1 MFFSSVQDQ
10 TSKHSLAGLVL
21 LPGILPR
28 IKALFSGG
36 FGLLAYFIL
45 LVFNTARI
53 VPDTSPYLRPNMIGK
68 ISVLK
73 SLVITAAYI
82 RFDLKNLDKVVLFF
96 SVITGIFLMF
106 FQLVLCVLAIFTLPA
121 FAYGGP
127 AGNFATYTFFQ
138 NPNTKEDIAFRLL
151 DLVFGLPNIFGSK
164 DMATSPFHEGLH
176 ALLAFYSYGIMLV
189 GVFVIIYLTITVV
202 METAHHGI
210 PFGKRFNRAWAPI
223 RLVLFFG
230 LLLPTANGLNLA
242 QYAVFEAAKLG
253 SNVATNGWL
262 LFDSTVKNA
271 PYLGAPEQLI
281 VNPNGPSLDIFV
293 SFMQLA
299 RTCSFAEGR
308 INGRDIKPYAVFGSG
323 TSNAVEITASAPS
336 LSDFTTRSNGGSIPI
351 RFGVQDDTKYAE
363 ERGAVF
369 PYCGELRLDIVDRAQ
384 PGATMMQQAY
394 LELIACLWHTGTYSS
409 SGSNALGASPR
420 CLNRYARDRAQAYS
434 AAYSVVAPRTSFVDL
449 SPYENPIVRGLEVSE
464 VNTDV
469 AAAINRARQEQIANG
484 DWVNSPVMQLGW
496 GGAGIWFNKIAEQNG
511 AFMSAIHA
519 MPQISQMPYVMEF
532 VRQKRLEDAA
542 RVSNMNM
549 YSPVLADGT
558 MIQFDEPQQRDVA
571 LMLNQIY
578 LYWSSEESRAF
589 FAATPEGRQ
598 GRMTG
603 NVMVD
608 AMNAFL
614 GTNGIFNMCRNTDI
628 HPLAQLSGVGRGL
641 IEHSIRGF
649 GAALGFGAVGF
660 SLSALLERHNLGS
673 AVMAASRSLM
683 TFATIGLV
691 LGFVLFY
698 VVPFLPFVYFFFA
711 VGTWVKGIFEAV
723 VAMPLWA
730 LAHLRIDGQGM
741 PGPAAASGYF
751 YILEIFLR
759 PIFIILGFLIG
770 IAVFTAMV
778 KVLNQIF
785 YLVISNYTGQVAS
798 GATGCFLPPGTPAPS
813 TPAAAAAITPRP
825 DQFIGG
831 IIDEFFYTVLYAI
844 VVYMIALPCFK
855 LVDAVPDNIMRWLGT
870 QVSSFGS
877 QDGDPAGNLMSYVSA
892 GVVTAG
898 KGFSGAGQAFL
909 LFR

>member
-1 MFFSSVQDQ
+1 MLRNSAQDPYSQ
-10 TSKHSLAGLVL
+10 KSLASFVL
-21 LPGILPR
+21 LPGIIPR
-28 IKALFSGG
+28 IQALFSGG
-36 FGLLAYFIL
+36 FGMLAYFIL
-45 LVFNTARI
+45 VVFNTVRI
-53 VPDTSPYLRPNMIGK
+53 IPDTSPYLKPETARK
-68 ISVLK
+68 ISVVKALT
-73 SLVITAAYI
+73 ITANHI
-82 RFDLKNLDKVVLFF
+82 RFDFKNIDKVMLFF
-96 SVITGIFLMF
+96 AVIAGIFLML

-127 AGNFATYTFFQ
+127 TGSFASFTFFQ
-138 NPNTKEDIAFRLL
+138 NPNTNEDIAFRLL
-151 DLVFGLPNIFGSK
+151 DLVFGLPNIFASK
-164 DMATSPFHEGLH
+164 DMATTPFHEGLH

-242 QYAVFEAAKLG
+242 QYIVFEAAKLG
-253 SNVATNGWL
+253 SNVATNGWI
-262 LFDSTVKNA
+262 LFDTTVSNA
-271 PYLGAPEQLI
+271 PYLGTPAQLI
-281 VNPNGPSLDIFV
+281 INPNAPSLNVFV

-308 INGRDIKPYAVFGSG
+308 TNGRDIKPYAVFGSG
-323 TSNAVEITASAPS
+323 TANAVEIGPTAPS
-336 LSDFTTRSNGGSIPI
+336 LTDFTTRSNGGSIKI
-351 RFGVQDDTKYAE
+351 RFGEQNATRHVNQE
-363 ERGAVF
+363 GAVF
-369 PYCGELRLDIVDRAQ
+369 PYCGELRLDIVDRGQ
-384 PGATMMQQAY
+384 PGAVMMQQAY
-394 LELIACLWHTGTYSS
+394 LELISCLWQHNNPSYSS
-409 SGSNALGASPR
+409 SASNALGANPR
-420 CLNRYARDRAQAYS
+420 CLNRYARERAQVYG
-434 AAYSVVAPRTSFVDL
+434 AAFSNVAPRTPFVDL
-449 SPYENPIVRGLEVSE
+449 SPYENPIVRAMEVSE
-464 VNTDV
+464 ANTDITN
-469 AAAINRARQEQIANG
+469 AINRARQEQIANG
-484 DWVNSPVMQLGW
+484 DWANSPAMQMGW
-496 GGAGIWFNKIAEQNG
+496 GGAGIWFNRIAEQNG

-519 MPQISQMPYVMEF
+519 IPQISKMPFVMEF
-532 VRQKRLEDAA
+532 VREKKLESGA
-542 RVSNMNM
+542 RVSGMNL
-549 YSPVLADGT
+549 YSPVLPDGT
-558 MIQFDEPQQRDVA
+558 LIHFDEPADRDVA
-571 LMLNQIY
+571 LMLNQ
-578 LYWSSEESRAF
+578 LYMFWGSEESMAF
-589 FAATPEGRQ
+589 FAATPDGRS

-603 NVMVD
+603 NVMID

-649 GAALGFGAVGF
+649 GGALGFGILGF
-660 SLSALLERHNLGS
+660 SLSALLERQNLGG
-673 AVMAASRSLM
+673 AFEAASKSLM

-711 VGTWVKGIFEAV
+711 VTTWIKGIFEAV

-741 PGPAAASGYF
+741 PGPAASSGYF

-759 PIFIILGFLIG
+759 PICILLGFLIG

-785 YLVISNYTGQVAS
+785 YLVISNYTGQIAS
-798 GATGCFLPPGTPAPS
+798 GATGCFIPPGMPTGTPAPE
-813 TPAAAAAITPRP
+813 PN
-825 DQFIGG
+825 QFIGG
-831 IIDEFFYTVLYAI
+831 VIDEFFYTVLYAI
-844 VVYMIALPCFK
+844 VVYMIAMPCFK
-855 LVDAVPDNIMRWLGT
+855 MVDAVPDNIMRWMGT